1 MDISTMKNMVVLRD
15 LPSNLIEE
23 AIVVL
28 KANKKIKK
36 LEYSENKSEKFKNYK
51 ENNNKINKQ
60 DYIIKEG
67 EFVISNYIS
76 KIESQDIKGKE
87 EYKKLKEKYKKL
99 KVCTIAVTVVMIIS
113 FVINLI

>member
-51 ENNNKINKQ
+51 ENNKHKQ
-60 DYIIKEG
+60 LIILLDY
-67 EFVISNYIS
+67 ST
-76 KIESQDIKGKE
+76 Q
-87 EYKKLKEKYKKL
+87 
-99 KVCTIAVTVVMIIS
+99 
-113 FVINLI
+113 

>member
-1 MDISTMKNMVVLRD
+1 MQNKRKTESTT
-15 LPSNLIEE
+15 E
-23 AIVVL
+23 
-28 KANKKIKK
+28 KK
-36 LEYSENKSEKFKNYK
+36 EQN
-51 ENNNKINKQ
+51 Q
-60 DYIIKEG
+60 DYIIKEA

>member
-60 DYIIKEG
+60 DYIIKEA

-87 EYKKLKEKYKKL
+87 EYKKLK
-99 KVCTIAVTVVMIIS
+99 VCTIAVTVVMIIS

>member
-51 ENNNKINKQ
+51 VKKNRLH
-60 DYIIKEG
+60 G
-67 EFVISNYIS
+67 LNYNS
-76 KIESQDIKGKE
+76 K
-87 EYKKLKEKYKKL
+87 
-99 KVCTIAVTVVMIIS
+99 
-113 FVINLI
+113 NL